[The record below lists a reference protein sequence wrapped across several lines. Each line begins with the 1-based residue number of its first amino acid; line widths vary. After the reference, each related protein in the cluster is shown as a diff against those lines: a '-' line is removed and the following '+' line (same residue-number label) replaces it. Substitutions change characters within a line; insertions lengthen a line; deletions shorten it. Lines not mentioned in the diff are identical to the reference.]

1 MYPTE
6 TPIGRPRVTV
16 AAIVERQGRF
26 LFVEERD
33 PEGKL
38 VINQPAGHVE
48 AGESLPDALVRE
60 TFEET
65 GWRVE
70 PEALVGAYLW
80 SRADGSIS
88 YLRIAMA
95 AHGQR
100 YDEEAPLDEGIIQP
114 VWLSRDEL
122 MVRRDQHRSELVLRC
137 LDDYLAGDL
146 YPLTVLKSL
155 LA

>member
-6 TPIGRPRVTV
+6 TPTGRPRVTV

-65 GWRVE
+65 GW
-70 PEALVGAYLW
+70 
-80 SRADGSIS
+80 
-88 YLRIAMA
+88 
-95 AHGQR
+95 
-100 YDEEAPLDEGIIQP
+100 
-114 VWLSRDEL
+114 
-122 MVRRDQHRSELVLRC
+122 
-137 LDDYLAGDL
+137 
-146 YPLTVLKSL
+146 
-155 LA
+155 